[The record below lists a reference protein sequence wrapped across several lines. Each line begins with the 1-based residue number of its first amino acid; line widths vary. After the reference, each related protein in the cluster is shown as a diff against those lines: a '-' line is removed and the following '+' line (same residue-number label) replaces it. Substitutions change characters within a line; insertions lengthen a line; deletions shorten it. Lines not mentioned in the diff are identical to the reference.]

1 MNYKIVW
8 TRKARAMLEGIQSD
22 HRRTIVSRIRHLQKD
37 PEEQGTPL
45 GGELEGLRSIH
56 VAGRYRAI
64 YKVDRGRV
72 IVFILAVGIRKEGD
86 KDDIYELA
94 SKLLRNFL
102 SRK

>member
-1 MNYKIVW
+1 MTYKIAW
-8 TRKARAMLEGIQSD
+8 TRKARAMLDGIQSD
-22 HRRTIVSRIRHLQKD
+22 HQRTIVRRIGQLQKD

-64 YKVDRGRV
+64 YKVDRGKV
-72 IVFILAVGIRKEGD
+72 IVLVLAIGLRKEGD

-102 SRK
+102 SKE

>member
-1 MNYKIVW
+1 MTYKIEW
-8 TRKARAMLEGIQSD
+8 TRKARVMLDGIQSD
-22 HRRTIVSRIRHLQKD
+22 HRRTIVRRIGQLQKD
-37 PEEQGTPL
+37 PEEQGKPL

-64 YKVDRGRV
+64 YKVIRERI
-72 IVFILAVGIRKEGD
+72 IVLVLAVGIRKEGD

-102 SRK
+102 SRE